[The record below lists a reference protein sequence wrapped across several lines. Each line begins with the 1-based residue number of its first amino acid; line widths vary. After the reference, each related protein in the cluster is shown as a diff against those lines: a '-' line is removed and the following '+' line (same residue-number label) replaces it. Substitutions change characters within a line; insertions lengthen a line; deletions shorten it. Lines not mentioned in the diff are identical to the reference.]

1 MHQIDQIKCKFDNM
15 NLKVRNGEKN
25 TTNKSLFL
33 LLGMNFKNV
42 NMDHDPRQNNAG
54 KQKSLIKFSLS

>member
-1 MHQIDQIKCKFDNM
+1 MKW
-15 NLKVRNGEKN
+15 REN